1 MAFAN
6 PNISDIIATT
16 IQSRTRQIA
25 DNVTDNNAILKAL
38 STKGRIKTFSGG
50 NVILQELSFRDNG
63 NAGYYSGYDLLPV
76 SAQDVISAAEFTIKQ
91 VAVPVVISGL
101 EILQNSG
108 KEKMID
114 LMDARLDVAE
124 SSMKNLI
131 ANGLYSDGTGSG
143 GKQITGLN
151 AAVAVTPTTTYG
163 GIDPAT
169 YTFWKNIVTDT
180 SGITAS
186 TIQASWNGL
195 WAQLVRGNDKP
206 EIIVVDNATWALY
219 MNSLQA
225 QQRFTS
231 ESKAAAGFDS
241 VKFMSA
247 DVILDGGVE
256 GNCPANTAFFL
267 NTNYIHWRPHADR
280 NMVPLSPNKRYAV
293 NQDAEVQILAFAGNL
308 TTSGRRFQGRWDN
321 N

>member
-247 DVILDGGVE
+247 DVILDGGIE
-256 GNCPANTAFFL
+256 GNCQANTAYFL

>member
-6 PNISDIIATT
+6 PNVSDIIATT

-25 DNVTDNNAILKAL
+25 DNVTDNNALLKTL
-38 STKGRIKTFSGG
+38 SMKGNVKTFSGG

-76 SAQDVISAAEFTIKQ
+76 SAQDVISAAEYQIKQ

-114 LMDARLDVAE
+114 LMDARMDVAE

-131 ANGLYSDGTGSG
+131 ANGIYSDGTGSG

-163 GIDPAT
+163 GIDPST
-169 YTFWKNIVTDT
+169 WTFWKNIVTDT

-186 TIQASWNGL
+186 TIQASWNSL
-195 WAQLVRGNDKP
+195 YAQLVRGNDKP
-206 EIIVVDNATWALY
+206 DLVVVDNATWSLY
-219 MNSLQA
+219 LNSLQA
-225 QQRFTS
+225 QQRFADVKKG
-231 ESKAAAGFDS
+231 EAGFDS
-241 VKFMSA
+241 LKFIGA
-247 DVILDGGVE
+247 DVILDGGVD

-267 NTNYIHWRPHADR
+267 NTKYIHWRPHADR

-293 NQDAEVQILAFAGNL
+293 NQDAEVQILAWAGNL
-308 TTSGRRFQGRWDN
+308 TTSGRKFQGRWDN

>member
-6 PNISDIIATT
+6 PSVSDIIATT
-16 IQSRTRQIA
+16 IQSRTKQIA
-25 DNVTDNNAILKAL
+25 DNVTDNNAVLKTL
-38 STKGRIKTFSGG
+38 SMKGNIKTFSGG

-76 SAQDVISAAEFTIKQ
+76 SAQDVISAASFNIKQ

-114 LMDARLDVAE
+114 LMDARMNVAE
-124 SSMKNLI
+124 ASMKNLI

-143 GKQITGLN
+143 GKQITGLDAGVGTTN
-151 AAVAVTPTTTYG
+151 TTTYG
-163 GIDPAT
+163 DIDGNT
-169 YTFWKNIVTDT
+169 WSVWRNVVTNT
-180 SGITAS
+180 SGIVAS
-186 TIQASWNGL
+186 TIQGSWNAL
-195 WAQLVRGNDKP
+195 YAQLVRGNDKP
-206 EIIVVDNATWALY
+206 DTVLVDNATWAMYLA
-219 MNSLQA
+219 SLQTN
-225 QQRFTS
+225 QRFADVKKG
-231 ESKAAAGFDS
+231 EAGFDS
-241 VKFMSA
+241 LKFIGA
-247 DVILDGGVE
+247 DVILDGGIE

-308 TTSGRRFQGRWDN
+308 TCSGRKFQGRWDN

>member
-1 MAFAN
+1 M
-6 PNISDIIATT
+6 
-16 IQSRTRQIA
+16 
-25 DNVTDNNAILKAL
+25 
-38 STKGRIKTFSGG
+38 
-50 NVILQELSFRDNG
+50 
-63 NAGYYSGYDLLPV
+63 
-76 SAQDVISAAEFTIKQ
+76 
-91 VAVPVVISGL
+91 ISGL

-143 GKQITGLN
+143 GKQITGLD
-151 AAVAVTPTTTYG
+151 AAVPVSPTTTYG
-163 GIDPAT
+163 GIDPST
-169 YTFWKNIVTDT
+169 WTFWKNQVVDT
-180 SGITAS
+180 SGVTAS
-186 TIQASWNGL
+186 TIQASWNSL
-195 WAQLVRGNDKP
+195 WVKLVRGNDKP
-206 EIIVVDNATWALY
+206 SLILTDNTTYALY
-219 MNSLQA
+219 LNSLQA
-225 QQRFTS
+225 QQRFTK

-241 VKFMSA
+241 LAYMSA
-247 DVILDGGVE
+247 DVILDGGIE

-267 NTNYIHWRPHADR
+267 NPDYLHWRPHADR

-308 TTSGRRFQGRWDN
+308 TTSGRKFQGRWDN

>member
-206 EIIVVDNATWALY
+206 DIIVVDNATWALY

>member
-1 MAFAN
+1 MPFAN
-6 PNISDIIATT
+6 PNVSDIIATT
-16 IQSRTRQIA
+16 IQSRTKQIA

-76 SAQDVISAAEFTIKQ
+76 SAQDVISAAEFQIKQ

-143 GKQITGLN
+143 GKQITGLG
-151 AAVAVTPTTTYG
+151 AAVPVSPTTTYG
-163 GIDPAT
+163 GIDPVA
-169 YTFWKNIVTDT
+169 YPFWANASTNT

-186 TIQASWNGL
+186 TIQASWNSL

-206 EIIVVDNATWALY
+206 ELIVVDNATWALY

-225 QQRFTS
+225 QQRFTK

-241 VKFMSA
+241 VAFMSA
-247 DVILDGGVE
+247 DVILDGGIE

-308 TTSGRRFQGRWDN
+308 TTSGRKFQGRWDN

>member
-6 PNISDIIATT
+6 SNVSDIIATT
-16 IQSRTRQIA
+16 IQSRTKQIA
-25 DNVTDNNAILKAL
+25 DNVTDNNAVLKTL
-38 STKGRIKTFSGG
+38 SMKGNIKTFSGG

-76 SAQDVISAAEFTIKQ
+76 SAQDVISAASFNIKQ

-114 LMDARLDVAE
+114 LMDARMEVAE
-124 SSMKNLI
+124 ASMKNLI

-143 GKQITGLN
+143 GKQITGLDAGVGTTN
-151 AAVAVTPTTTYG
+151 TTTYG
-163 GIDPAT
+163 DIDGNT
-169 YTFWKNIVTDT
+169 WSVWRNVVTNT
-180 SGITAS
+180 SGIVAS
-186 TIQASWNGL
+186 TIQGSWNAL
-195 WAQLVRGNDKP
+195 YAQLVRGKDKP
-206 EIIVVDNATWALY
+206 DTILVDNATWAMYLA
-219 MNSLQA
+219 SLQTN
-225 QQRFTS
+225 QRFADVKKG
-231 ESKAAAGFDS
+231 EAGFDS
-241 VKFMSA
+241 LKFIGA
-247 DVILDGGVE
+247 DVILDGGIE

-308 TTSGRRFQGRWDN
+308 TCSGRKFQGRWDN